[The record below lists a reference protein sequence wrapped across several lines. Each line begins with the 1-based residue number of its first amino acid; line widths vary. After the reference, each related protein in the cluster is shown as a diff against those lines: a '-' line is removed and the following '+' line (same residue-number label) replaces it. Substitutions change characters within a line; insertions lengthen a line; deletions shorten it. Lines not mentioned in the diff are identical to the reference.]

1 MRTRV
6 GALLLCLLAV
16 LVVAACGGSGGGGGS
31 KSASASGGSVPDGA
45 DFVPSS
51 APGFVYLATDPNG
64 SQWKAANDLL
74 QKFPGRA
81 QLLSMIQQKLAK
93 QKLNYETDIK
103 PALGP
108 ETDLGILKLQGQ
120 LGRYLGVAKPNDEA
134 KFLALLDKLSTS
146 GTKLVHRKID
156 DWTVV
161 SDTQTALDAS
171 AAAHSGTSLKDNSL
185 FTDGMN
191 ALPGDALAKA
201 WFNGAAVTNVAKSKT
216 GTGGAGTLAGFG
228 NLLWVAA
235 SAEAQA
241 DGLTVHAIA
250 KSDKDVP
257 LANYSSDLVKQVP
270 AGVLAYLSFKGLDGV
285 IRSLAD
291 NPAVQ
296 KQLGSI
302 EQSLGV
308 TLADLAPLFAG
319 EGALYVRQGIPLP
332 EITLTLE
339 VSDEAAAR
347 STADKLF
354 TRLAPALGGE
364 ISTTTVAG
372 VQVKQIRTSSISLY
386 YGVFDG
392 KLVVTDSTTGIAGLK
407 DTGAKLAD
415 DSLFKDAKD
424 AAGMPDST
432 AGFLYVNLKDAIP
445 LIENLV
451 TAQGGTISPTVQQN
465 LEPLNT
471 ALVYGSVNG
480 QQAELTGF
488 VGVK

>member
-6 GALLLCLLAV
+6 GALLLCVLAV
-16 LVVAACGGSGGGGGS
+16 LVLAACGGGGGGGGS
-31 KSASASGGSVPDGA
+31 KSAGSSGGGSVPDGA

-51 APGFVYLATDPNG
+51 APGFVYLATDPNV

-81 QLLSMIQQKLAK
+81 QLLSMIEQRLAK

-120 LGRYLGVAKPNDEA
+120 LGRILGVAKPNDEA
-134 KFLALLDKLSTS
+134 KFLALLDKLDTS
-146 GTKLVHRKID
+146 GSKLVHRKID
-156 DWTVV
+156 GWTVV

-171 AAAHSGTSLKDNSL
+171 AAAHNGSSLKDNTL
-185 FTDGMN
+185 FTDGIG
-191 ALPGDALAKA
+191 ALPGDALAKV
-201 WFNGAAVTNVAKSKT
+201 WFNGAAVTNAAKSKT
-216 GTGGAGTLAGFG
+216 GSSGTLAGFG
-228 NLLWVAA
+228 NLMWVAA
-235 SAEAQA
+235 SAQAQA
-241 DGLTVHAIA
+241 DGLSLHAIA

-257 LANYSSDLVKQVP
+257 LTNYSSDLVKQVP

-285 IRSLAD
+285 LRSLAD

-302 EQSLGV
+302 EQSLGI

-332 EITLTLE
+332 EITLALE

-347 STADKLF
+347 STAEKLF

-364 ISTTTVAG
+364 ITTTTVAG

-432 AGFLYVNLKDAIP
+432 AGFLYVNLKDTIP
-445 LIENLV
+445 LVENLV

-471 ALVYGSVNG
+471 ALFYGTVNG

>member
-16 LVVAACGGSGGGGGS
+16 LVVAACGGGGGGGGS
-31 KSASASGGSVPDGA
+31 KSASSSGGSVPDGA

-51 APGFVYLATDPNG
+51 APGFVYVATDPNG

-81 QLLSMIQQKLAK
+81 QLLAMIQQKLAK

-120 LGRYLGVAKPNDEA
+120 LGRYLGIAKPNDEA
-134 KFLALLDKLSTS
+134 KFLALLDKLST
-146 GTKLVHRKID
+146 GDTKLVHRKID

-171 AAAHSGTSLKDNSL
+171 AAAHSGSSLKDNTL

-201 WFNGAAVTNVAKSKT
+201 WFNGAAVTSAAKSKT
-216 GTGGAGTLAGFG
+216 GTGTVEGFG

-285 IRSLAD
+285 LRSLSN
-291 NPAVQ
+291 NPALQ

-302 EQSLGV
+302 EQSLGI
-308 TLADLAPLFAG
+308 TLADLAPLFSG

-332 EITLTLE
+332 EITLALE
-339 VSDEAAAR
+339 VSDEAAAK

-354 TRLAPALGGE
+354 NRLAPAIGGE
-364 ISTTTVAG
+364 ITTTTVSG

-392 KLVVTDSTTGIAGLK
+392 KLVVTDATTGISGLK

-432 AGFLYVNLKDAIP
+432 AGFLYVNLKDSIP

-451 TAQGGTISPTVQQN
+451 TAQGGTISPAVQQN
-465 LEPLNT
+465 LEPLDT
-471 ALVYGSVNG
+471 ALVYATVDG
-480 QQAELTGF
+480 QQAQLTGF

>member
-16 LVVAACGGSGGGGGS
+16 LLVAACGGGGGGGS
-31 KSASASGGSVPDGA
+31 KSSSSGGGGSVPDGA
-45 DFVPSS
+45 DFVPGS

-81 QLLSMIQQKLAK
+81 QLLSMIEQSLAK
-93 QKLNYETDIK
+93 QKLDYENDIK

-120 LGRYLGVAKPNDEA
+120 LGRILGVAKPNDET
-134 KFLALLDKLSTS
+134 KFLALLDKLDSS
-146 GTKLVHRKID
+146 GPKLVHRTID
-156 DWTVV
+156 GWTVV
-161 SDTQTALDAS
+161 SDTQAALDAS
-171 AAAHSGTSLKDNSL
+171 AAAHSGTSLKDNTL
-185 FTDGMN
+185 FTDGMG
-191 ALPGDALAKA
+191 ALPGDALAKV
-201 WFNGAAVTNVAKSKT
+201 WFNGAAVTNAAKSK
-216 GTGGAGTLAGFG
+216 TGGAGTLAGFG

-241 DGLTVHAIA
+241 DGLTVQAIA

-257 LANYSSDLVKQVP
+257 LTNYSSDLVKQVP
-270 AGVLAYLSFKGLDGV
+270 AGALAYLSFKGLDGV
-285 IRSLAD
+285 LKSLAD

-308 TLADLAPLFAG
+308 TLGELAPLFAG

-332 EITLTLE
+332 EITLALE
-339 VSDEAAAR
+339 VSDEAAAK

-415 DSLFKDAKD
+415 DSLFKDAKS

-432 AGFLYVNLKDAIP
+432 AGFLYVNLKDSIP

-451 TAQGGTISPTVQQN
+451 TAQGGTIPPAVQQN

-471 ALVYGSVNG
+471 ALFYGSVNG